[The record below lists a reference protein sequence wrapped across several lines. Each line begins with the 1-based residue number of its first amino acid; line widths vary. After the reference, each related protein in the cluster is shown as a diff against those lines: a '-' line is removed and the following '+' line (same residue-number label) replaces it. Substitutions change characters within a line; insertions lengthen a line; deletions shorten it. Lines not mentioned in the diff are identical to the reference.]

1 MEGKNINKVDGR
13 TTRDKST
20 YAFRNIENKKFGK
33 LTAVRRIGINSFGN
47 IIWECVC
54 ECGNIVNVPSAKLLS
69 GKKQSCGCDTVER
82 RRKGASKHGIT
93 AGGKPRTFIIWNDM
107 KARCFNESS
116 PSYKSYGKRGIKVC
130 DEWLSFENFHN
141 WAIKNGYADDLT
153 IDRIDNDGDYT
164 PENCRWISKAENR
177 KRQRNVHWITANGNT
192 KSVNEW
198 CKILNIS
205 KTTAYKYLHESDE
218 KFSQYIMCLLEDK
231 NDVLHVC

>member
-82 RRKGASKHGIT
+82 RRKGVSKHGIT
-93 AGGKPRTFIIWNDM
+93 AGGKPRTFII
-107 KARCFNESS
+107 
-116 PSYKSYGKRGIKVC
+116 
-130 DEWLSFENFHN
+130 
-141 WAIKNGYADDLT
+141 
-153 IDRIDNDGDYT
+153 
-164 PENCRWISKAENR
+164 
-177 KRQRNVHWITANGNT
+177 
-192 KSVNEW
+192 
-198 CKILNIS
+198 
-205 KTTAYKYLHESDE
+205 
-218 KFSQYIMCLLEDK
+218 
-231 NDVLHVC
+231 